1 MRFKKYKKIKISL
14 TNLNLNNKEITKNN
28 FGKMAETK
36 KTFFNK
42 FKSFYGLKPEISNLR
57 ADCSKVHLTH
67 KQERTD
73 EPSAAVKLSMKI
85 SILHHHLSTLYT
97 KSIDPEAI
105 RMFFRT
111 LNNIRST
118 LKSFIKRQAQAPNF
132 LQRKLAK
139 KDILELNSRAI
150 SKMRELHY
158 QEPHLKYIT

>member
-1 MRFKKYKKIKISL
+1 
-14 TNLNLNNKEITKNN
+14 
-28 FGKMAETK
+28 MAETK

-67 KQERTD
+67 RQERTV

-132 LQRKLAK
+132 LQRKLAQFQK
-139 KDILELNSRAI
+139 CVSFIIKSLTLKSLTVKSLRF
-150 SKMRELHY
+150 
-158 QEPHLKYIT
+158 KYIT